1 MSYTDFPSTTAAAAP
16 GATDDN
22 TKGYVVGSQWVDTSV
37 SPRKIYLCTNATTGG
52 AVWVNAGGVTA
63 HTALTSLAWGSAG
76 HTGSTNSVACFD
88 SATGAAQVVQA
99 ATEGSVLG
107 LSGGVL
113 TFIAFAATASVV
125 NNSAKTLEILYL
137 GPGEPVLSAGIDA
150 GSFGG
155 SFV

>member
-1 MSYTDFPSTTAAAAP
+1 MSYTAFPSTTSAGAP

-37 SPRKIYLCTNATTGG
+37 SPRKVYLCTNATTGG

-63 HTALTSLAWGSAG
+63 HTGLTALAWGSAG

-99 ATEGSVLG
+99 SSEGSVLG

-113 TFIAFAATASVV
+113 TFIAIAAAAAVT
-125 NNSAKTLEILYL
+125 NNSAKTIDILYL
-137 GPGEPVLSAGIDA
+137 APTEVLNSAPISAGT
-150 GSFGG
+150 SGG